1 MDIWEVNKKS
11 PRQMGMATYSNICLH
26 KLSHAYMV
34 YLYLSKYLFK
44 YDFARKIL
52 MTHKIQIY
60 AIVRKRRIKY
70 SSVKCCNISFQV
82 CAFQ

>member
-1 MDIWEVNKKS
+1 
-11 PRQMGMATYSNICLH
+11 MGMATYSNICLH

-52 MTHKIQIY
+52 MTQKYLLCNFYIERQSAVHNRKI
-60 AIVRKRRIKY
+60 RY
-70 SSVKCCNISFQV
+70 STSKSYNVCSHV

>member
-1 MDIWEVNKKS
+1 MKPGNRSYIRYLKSISNASYSNTKVMDIWEVNKKS

-52 MTHKIQIY
+52 MTQKIF
-60 AIVRKRRIKY
+60 AI
-70 SSVKCCNISFQV
+70 
-82 CAFQ
+82 

>member
-1 MDIWEVNKKS
+1 
-11 PRQMGMATYSNICLH
+11 MGMATYSNICLH

-52 MTHKIQIY
+52 MTQKNICY
-60 AIVRKRRIKY
+60 LIVRKRGIRY
-70 SSVKCCNISFQV
+70 STSKSYYISSQV